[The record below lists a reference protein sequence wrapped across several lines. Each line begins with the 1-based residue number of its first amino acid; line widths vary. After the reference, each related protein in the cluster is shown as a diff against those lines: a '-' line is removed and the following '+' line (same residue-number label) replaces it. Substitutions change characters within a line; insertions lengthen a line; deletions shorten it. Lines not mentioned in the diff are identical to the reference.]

1 MASLE
6 HTVRLVLLLAECYCP
21 PVDDLE
27 GTVAKL
33 TAQVVATA

>member
-21 PVDDLE
+21 PADDLE
-27 GTVAKL
+27 GTVVKL
-33 TAQVVATA
+33 TAQEAAIA